1 MRGHGF
7 KFHGSP
13 ECFSGFLCNCI
24 NCVHNCENHSSF
36 VLNITVNNHSV
47 KVIVIHVLIL
57 LDLHCVTLQEIIY
70 YVHRESLDCLIIL
83 IQTLFL
89 LLHIQAVLDKRQAM
103 VVEGAQPKRKLA
115 RDLEIEMGEDY
126 YMDMREHWDL
136 AKGDEKH
143 DILPEIYLGKN
154 VADFIDPDIMKVRFQ
169 LGVVVLK
176 FQFLYVKSSRSNQE
190 KSPKHNFVSFFNL
203 PNLRFVYVTTINE
216 LIV

>member
-1 MRGHGF
+1 MQLHKLRSQLRGSFFIICF
-7 KFHGSP
+7 K
-13 ECFSGFLCNCI
+13 
-24 NCVHNCENHSSF
+24 
-36 VLNITVNNHSV
+36 
-47 KVIVIHVLIL
+47 
-57 LDLHCVTLQEIIY
+57 Y
-70 YVHRESLDCLIIL
+70 
-83 IQTLFL
+83 LFL
-89 LLHIQAVLDKRQAM
+89 LPHLQAVLNKRQAM

-176 FQFLYVKSSRSNQE
+176 FHFLYVKSNRSNQE
-190 KSPKHNFVSFFNL
+190 KSPKHKGDLCLF
-203 PNLRFVYVTTINE
+203 
-216 LIV
+216 LIRLI

>member
-1 MRGHGF
+1 MY
-7 KFHGSP
+7 
-13 ECFSGFLCNCI
+13 
-24 NCVHNCENHSSF
+24 
-36 VLNITVNNHSV
+36 
-47 KVIVIHVLIL
+47 L
-57 LDLHCVTLQEIIY
+57 LDLHCVTLQEMIY

-115 RDLEIEMGEDY
+115 RELEIEMGEDY
-126 YMDMREHWDL
+126 YIDMREHWDL
-136 AKGDEKH
+136 EKGDEKH

>member
-1 MRGHGF
+1 M
-7 KFHGSP
+7 
-13 ECFSGFLCNCI
+13 
-24 NCVHNCENHSSF
+24 
-36 VLNITVNNHSV
+36 
-47 KVIVIHVLIL
+47 IVIHLFIRS
-57 LDLHCVTLQEIIY
+57 TLCHIARN
-70 YVHRESLDCLIIL
+70 YVHKESLDCLIIL

-103 VVEGAQPKRKLA
+103 VVEGAQPKHKLA

-176 FQFLYVKSSRSNQE
+176 FQFLYVKSNRSNQE
-190 KSPKHNFVSFFNL
+190 RSPKHKGDFVSFFNP
-203 PNLRFVYVTTINE
+203 PNLRFVYVTAITE
-216 LIV
+216 LII

>member
-1 MRGHGF
+1 
-7 KFHGSP
+7 
-13 ECFSGFLCNCI
+13 
-24 NCVHNCENHSSF
+24 
-36 VLNITVNNHSV
+36 
-47 KVIVIHVLIL
+47 
-57 LDLHCVTLQEIIY
+57 
-70 YVHRESLDCLIIL
+70 
-83 IQTLFL
+83 
-89 LLHIQAVLDKRQAM
+89 M

-176 FQFLYVKSSRSNQE
+176 FQFLFVKSNRSNQE
-190 KSPKHNFVSFFNL
+190 KSPKYKGDFVSFFNP

-216 LIV
+216 LII

>member
-1 MRGHGF
+1 M
-7 KFHGSP
+7 
-13 ECFSGFLCNCI
+13 
-24 NCVHNCENHSSF
+24 
-36 VLNITVNNHSV
+36 
-47 KVIVIHVLIL
+47 IVIHLLIRS
-57 LDLHCVTLQEIIY
+57 TLCHIARN
-70 YVHRESLDCLIIL
+70 YVHKESLDCLIIL

-176 FQFLYVKSSRSNQE
+176 FQFLYVKSNRSNQE
-190 KSPKHNFVSFFNL
+190 RSPKHKGDFVSFFN
-203 PNLRFVYVTTINE
+203 PPYLRFVYITTITE
-216 LIV
+216 LVI

>member
-1 MRGHGF
+1 M
-7 KFHGSP
+7 
-13 ECFSGFLCNCI
+13 
-24 NCVHNCENHSSF
+24 
-36 VLNITVNNHSV
+36 
-47 KVIVIHVLIL
+47 IVIHVFIRS
-57 LDLHCVTLQEIIY
+57 TLCHIARD

-103 VVEGAQPKRKLA
+103 VVEGAQPKHKLA

-176 FQFLYVKSSRSNQE
+176 FQFLYMKSNRSNQE
-190 KSPKHNFVSFFNL
+190 RSPKHKGDFVSFFNP
-203 PNLRFVYVTTINE
+203 PNLRFVYFTTITE
-216 LIV
+216 LVI

>member
-13 ECFSGFLCNCI
+13 ECFSGFLHNCI

-47 KVIVIHVLIL
+47 KVTVIHVFITS
-57 LDLHCVTLQEIIY
+57 TLCHIARN

-176 FQFLYVKSSRSNQE
+176 FQFLYMKSNRSNQE
-190 KSPKHNFVSFFNL
+190 RSPKHKGDFVSFFNP
-203 PNLRFVYVTTINE
+203 PNLRFVYFTTITE
-216 LIV
+216 LVI

>member
-1 MRGHGF
+1 
-7 KFHGSP
+7 
-13 ECFSGFLCNCI
+13 
-24 NCVHNCENHSSF
+24 
-36 VLNITVNNHSV
+36 
-47 KVIVIHVLIL
+47 
-57 LDLHCVTLQEIIY
+57 
-70 YVHRESLDCLIIL
+70 
-83 IQTLFL
+83 
-89 LLHIQAVLDKRQAM
+89 M

-176 FQFLYVKSSRSNQE
+176 FQFLYVKNNRSNQE
-190 KSPKHNFVSFFNL
+190 RSPKHKGDFASFFNL
-203 PNLRFVYVTTINE
+203 PNLRCVYVTTITE
-216 LIV
+216 LIIE